1 MKWEKMIGSPSGIG
15 QIIGRRGWLT
25 ICADFSAAH
34 DCFSDY
40 LPPAMKDPPPERETI
55 CLESVVCCERLSGLL
70 KHYEWAAWV
79 RQTGFLNGLIV
90 NLTAIFASANCDR

>member
-40 LPPAMKDPPPERETI
+40 ALTFRRPTI
-55 CLESVVCCERLSGLL
+55 AFPIICRL
-70 KHYEWAAWV
+70 
-79 RQTGFLNGLIV
+79 R
-90 NLTAIFASANCDR
+90 